1 MRQVRQTKGELRVF
15 LGCMNLNVTYSHNY
29 MKLLIRVERAAD
41 RDRWVSCLNDASK
54 LTVHD
59 LYDFDE
65 SKCIGQGR
73 YASVYKA
80 CRIDENGESLE
91 CAIKVVE
98 KSEFWSRVVKSMERA
113 DTLVREA
120 SVQATLASKGVP
132 LPTILKLG
140 SLFET
145 PDNLVFEVEL
155 LEGTDL
161 FRYVSLKGSLSES
174 EAACII
180 RDVLVGLEMMCRFG
194 IAHRDVKPAN
204 ILMCNKES
212 DGVHV
217 KLADFGMSTFAG
229 VDGLLRGRC
238 GTPGYVAPEIFSA
251 GVNGGYGN
259 KVDIF
264 STGVT
269 LYIMLCG
276 YEPFYGETD
285 AELINANREALVEF
299 PDSDWSNGELCGNCD
314 VALLRPLIL
323 IHCMLVSAEAR
334 DLVRAMLEADPR
346 KRISAKDALQHPWI
360 CNRTAAVAK
369 PVELRGKD
377 FVAGAA
383 CVIS

>member
-1 MRQVRQTKGELRVF
+1 MQDQKKPV
-15 LGCMNLNVTYSHNY
+15 SHDHI
-29 MKLLIRVERAAD
+29 KLLIRVEKTTD
-41 RDRWVSCLNDASK
+41 RDRWVSCLNAASK

-59 LYDFDE
+59 LYDFDGNT
-65 SKCIGQGR
+65 CIGQGR

-80 CRIDENGESLE
+80 RRIDKMGQSLE
-91 CAIKVVE
+91 CAIKVVD
-98 KSEFWSRVVKSMERA
+98 KSEFWSRVVKNMERA

-120 SVQATLASKGVP
+120 SVQATLACKGAT
-132 LPTILKLG
+132 LPTVLKLG

-145 PDNLVFEVEL
+145 SDNIVYEVEL

-161 FRYVSLKGSLSES
+161 FRYVSKKGSLSET
-174 EAACII
+174 EAACIV
-180 RDVLVGLEMMCRFG
+180 RDILVGLEAMCRFG
-194 IAHRDVKPAN
+194 VAHRDIKPAN
-204 ILMCNKES
+204 ILMCEKAS

-217 KLADFGMSTFAG
+217 KVADFGMSTFAG

-285 AELINANREALVEF
+285 AELIHANREAVVEF
-299 PDSDWSNGELCGNCD
+299 PDADWGNGELRN
-314 VALLRPLIL
+314 
-323 IHCMLVSAEAR
+323 SNR
-334 DLVRAMLEADPR
+334 DTSLFCFP
-346 KRISAKDALQHPWI
+346 I
-360 CNRTAAVAK
+360 
-369 PVELRGKD
+369 
-377 FVAGAA
+377 
-383 CVIS
+383 